1 MPDKPLFLERASFHR
16 RRLGDAARVLPVL
29 SAVLV
34 LLPVWWAPALVSV
47 ADGVLWFFVLWAGLI
62 LAVWALHRALLRA
75 EAATIRASEAVAAGQ
90 THPEGRAQARPAQ
103 GDASQGDARRNTGGS
118 PDAL

>member
-1 MPDKPLFLERASFHR
+1 MPEKPLFLERASFLR

-29 SAVLV
+29 AGVLV
-34 LLPVWWAPALVSV
+34 LLPVWWAPALVSF
-47 ADGVLWFFVLWAGLI
+47 AGGVLWFFLLWAGLI

-90 THPEGRAQARPAQ
+90 KQTDTKPQARPAQ
-103 GDASQGDARRNTGGS
+103 GHARPDAGGR